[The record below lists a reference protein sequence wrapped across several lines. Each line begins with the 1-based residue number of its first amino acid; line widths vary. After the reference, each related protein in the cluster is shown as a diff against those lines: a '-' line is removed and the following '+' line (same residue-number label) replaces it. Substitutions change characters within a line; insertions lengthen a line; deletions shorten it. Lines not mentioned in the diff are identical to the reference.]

1 MDLDLIEAI
10 RRIVAKTK
18 ETPTAEKQS
27 ANSDDSSSRFVGTN
41 SLAKLYAKMTPGQIS
56 EKFENEKKAL
66 KKETGNYGKKGKK
79 DQKDQDKAAPQKD
92 DQDDG
97 AEEKP
102 FTPTDKGAKDQQFGF
117 KFPAQPPGD
126 EEPDDDEEASV
137 DTQAQRAIP
146 TGKTKVIINP
156 ELNDPDDDE
165 TKTGGVDLSNQPRKK
180 KNKIVKEVLTYQLL
194 KIARKNRII
203 EQLTQS
209 ITDSPLPTPTLPD
222 MPKLTQPL
230 PSGRPMGKTR
240 KFKKKAIPHADN
252 GE

>member
-1 MDLDLIEAI
+1 MDPDLIEAI

-18 ETPTAEKQS
+18 ETPAAEKQS

-41 SLAKLYAKMTPGQIS
+41 SLVKLYTKMTPGQIA

-79 DQKDQDKAAPQKD
+79 DQETQDKKPFPRKD

-102 FTPTDKGAKDQQFGF
+102 FAPTDKGAKDQFGS
-117 KFPAQPPGD
+117 KFPSKFNGD
-126 EEPDDDEEASV
+126 EGPDDDEETSV
-137 DTQAQRAIP
+137 DKQAQQAIP

-180 KNKIVKEVLTYQLL
+180 NKIVKEVLTYQLL
-194 KIARKNRII
+194 KVARRNRII
-203 EQLTQS
+203 EQLTQG
-209 ITDSPLPTPTLPD
+209 ITDTPLPTPTLPD
-222 MPKLTQPL
+222 MPKLTQTL
-230 PSGRPMGKTR
+230 PSPRPEGKSK
-240 KFKKKAIPHADN
+240 KFKKKAAPHADN